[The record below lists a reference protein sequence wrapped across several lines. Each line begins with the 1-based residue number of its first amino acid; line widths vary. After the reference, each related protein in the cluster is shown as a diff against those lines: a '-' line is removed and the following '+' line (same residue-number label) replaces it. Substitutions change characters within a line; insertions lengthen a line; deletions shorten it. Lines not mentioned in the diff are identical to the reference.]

1 MKRNLKKLAAIK
13 VGYQS
18 RSKIKESINGT
29 HYLLQ
34 GKDFDNDNNI
44 IHNTITRIRPDR
56 KPELYSVSKNDLLF
70 QARGTNHFTYCIN
83 EDLTNVLASNSFY
96 IIRPDKHIILPQY
109 LTWYLNLKT
118 TLDHLELESGGSI
131 ISFISINTLSKLS
144 IDVPS
149 MAVQKKIIKIQELA
163 MKERDI
169 HERLS
174 DLRLHL
180 ADTVC
185 KNAAT
190 FKENE

>member
-1 MKRNLKKLAAIK
+1 MKSNLNELASIK

-34 GKDFDNDNNI
+34 GKDFDDDNNI
-44 IHNTITRIRPDR
+44 IHHTITRIKPDR
-56 KPELYSVSKNDLLF
+56 KPELYAVSKNDLLF
-70 QARGTNHFTYCIN
+70 QARGTNHFTHCID

-96 IIRPDKHIILPQY
+96 IIRPDTRIILPQY

-149 MAVQKKIIKIQELA
+149 IAVQKKIIKVQELA
-163 MKERDI
+163 IKEKELYHQI
-169 HERLS
+169 S

-180 ADTVC
+180 ADKVC